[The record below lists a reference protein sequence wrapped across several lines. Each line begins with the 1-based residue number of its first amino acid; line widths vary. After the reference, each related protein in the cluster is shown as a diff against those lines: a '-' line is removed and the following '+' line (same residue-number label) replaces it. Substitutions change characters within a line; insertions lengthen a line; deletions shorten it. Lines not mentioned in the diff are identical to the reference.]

1 MNKQKRSVNSI
12 ALLMILLAIIAVC
25 THLIPS
31 GAYERIEVAGRM
43 VVDPATFTFIENK
56 GASVFDF
63 FLAIPKL
70 ALST

>member
-31 GAYERIEVAGRM
+31 GAYESKSLDVWSLTLLHLPSLRTKE
-43 VVDPATFTFIENK
+43 PL
-56 GASVFDF
+56 
-63 FLAIPKL
+63 FLISFWPFQKA
-70 ALST
+70 